1 MYNNQPFLIQHDID
15 ASCEPYLN
23 DLAFTQSSGL
33 AKVVRVS
40 CVGCDDEEQA
50 SRGTLAATIHL
61 SYLEHNKLLPAT
73 SIIRASLRQRPSFE
87 TNTIHHDTRHPARV
101 NTSSSL
107 VDVPTFP
114 CFASRDTYAHRPCS
128 IALILSAMSEQLN
141 HCIRKRASPQRA
153 SNSSGSIYNIQVDNI
168 YISKSCY
175 STYGRL
181 ISTDY
186 LLYTKSSSVTQSE
199 LPTIPR
205 KSLSLN
211 QKTA

>member
-23 DLAFTQSSGL
+23 DLAFTQSSGFANVL
-33 AKVVRVS
+33 RVS
-40 CVGCDDEEQA
+40 CVRRDDEEQA
-50 SRGTLAATIHL
+50 GQDTLAATIHL
-61 SYLEHNKLLPAT
+61 SYLQHNKLLPAI
-73 SIIRASLRQRPSFE
+73 SIISASSRQRLSFE
-87 TNTIHHDTRHPARV
+87 TNTILQTRHPARV

-181 ISTDY
+181 ISTDC
-186 LLYTKSSSVTQSE
+186 LLYTKS
-199 LPTIPR
+199 
-205 KSLSLN
+205 K
-211 QKTA
+211 